1 MSNTIETV
9 QLRTIALTHM
19 GNAKN
24 LTVTG
29 YLNSYNKANTVHMQ
43 YQDGA
48 GDENIADIHVT
59 ENMCSVR
66 HIINVQDGPRST
78 RMTSHFQ
85 LTTFEKVV
93 DDLNNLA
100 KS

>member
-48 GDENIADIHVT
+48 GDMNTVDVHVT

-66 HIINVQDGPRST
+66 HIING
-78 RMTSHFQ
+78 MKAHYQ

-93 DDLNNLA
+93 DDLNKLA